1 MVADFCSTPGQ
12 QRKIIPGLKVVEAG
26 LLDRLGEWT
35 MAPVADQ
42 LGTLT
47 RLTIKDLSDRGLVQ
61 LPVSLLRVC
70 PGFDRHIPI

>member
-1 MVADFCSTPGQ
+1 
-12 QRKIIPGLKVVEAG
+12 
-26 LLDRLGEWT
+26 